1 EGGRIEISGRLTGEV
16 SEEKVFQAKIG
27 SWQSGEFILLKET
40 NKGIA
45 IVKPSLY
52 VSQQINGNP
61 QYVASPGDLLH
72 YQIFFKNLGDESL
85 SNLSLICKLESKAFD
100 FETLRSPQGSFTAG
114 DNSLIFDWKKVP
126 ELQFLDGDQEGE
138 VEFWIELK
146 DEWPIESSSDKNPVI
161 KNNVYVSQAKE
172 EFVNK
177 VNSKLVILQKGYFEE
192 EVFGNSGPIPPRAG
206 ESTTYTIMWQIKN
219 FYNDVNNVKIKAN
232 LPRNAELTGN
242 IFPDTESSKF
252 AFDSQSREIVWQ
264 VGDLK
269 MSQGVSGT
277 PAPNISF
284 QIKFT
289 PTGDQRGQ
297 TPEIIGTAEIS
308 GEDQWTKETLKSQ
321 GPAVTTLLPDDATI
335 TGEKGIVQ

>member
-1 EGGRIEISGRLTGEV
+1 
-16 SEEKVFQAKIG
+16 
-27 SWQSGEFILLKET
+27 
-40 NKGIA
+40 
-45 IVKPSLY
+45 
-52 VSQQINGNP
+52 
-61 QYVASPGDLLH
+61 
-72 YQIFFKNLGDESL
+72 
-85 SNLSLICKLESKAFD
+85 
-100 FETLRSPQGSFTAG
+100 
-114 DNSLIFDWKKVP
+114 
-126 ELQFLDGDQEGE
+126 
-138 VEFWIELK
+138 
-146 DEWPIESSSDKNPVI
+146 
-161 KNNVYVSQAKE
+161 
-172 EFVNK
+172 
-177 VNSKLVILQKGYFEE
+177 
-192 EVFGNSGPIPPRAG
+192 
-206 ESTTYTIMWQIKN
+206 MWQIKN